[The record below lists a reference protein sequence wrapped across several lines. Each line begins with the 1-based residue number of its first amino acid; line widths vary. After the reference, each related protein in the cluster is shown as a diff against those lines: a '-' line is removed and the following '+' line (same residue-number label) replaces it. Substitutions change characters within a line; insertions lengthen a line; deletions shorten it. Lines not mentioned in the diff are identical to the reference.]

1 MPKIVLYY
9 WSLNAFPDE
18 MSCSFAFLIWMKW
31 TLPICFMT
39 DITTTLV
46 SKLHFCTMIG
56 HVSLSFN
63 IKLGLTLLTIVGK
76 GQTDIASTFYNIFD
90 QAILSPITEKHLIF
104 PTSSLSNAMG
114 SIFLSALSRQGRRYM
129 LLLGS

>member
-1 MPKIVLYY
+1 
-9 WSLNAFPDE
+9 
-18 MSCSFAFLIWMKW
+18 
-31 TLPICFMT
+31 MT

-114 SIFLSALSRQGRRYM
+114 SIFLSTLSRQGRRYM